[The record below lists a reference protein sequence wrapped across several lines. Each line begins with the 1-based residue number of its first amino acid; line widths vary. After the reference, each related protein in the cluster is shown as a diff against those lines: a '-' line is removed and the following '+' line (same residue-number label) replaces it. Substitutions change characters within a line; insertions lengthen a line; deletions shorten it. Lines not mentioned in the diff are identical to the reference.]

1 MYTQFYNL
9 KEKPF
14 NNNPDP
20 RFFYPSPKH
29 QEALDRLLY
38 AINEHKGF
46 VVITGEIGSGKT
58 TVCRTLLSKL
68 GNKKEIAMVTN
79 THLNAKELLMSILE
93 DLNVPYKT
101 GTKIKLLSQ
110 LNDYLIKKMEDGE
123 DVVLIIDE
131 AQNLTPSVLEELR
144 MLSNLETD
152 TAKLIQ
158 IILMG
163 QPQLRAKLK
172 LKELEQLKQ
181 RVAVHYHLYPLTK
194 EEMFGYVDSRLTIA
208 SANGSLAHIFEPEA
222 LEVVYKFSK
231 GIPRLI
237 NYACDSAL
245 LSGFVYEK
253 KKIDKALMTEVI
265 NESHLKFKDEEQV
278 IDTYCCV
285 QCQHHGNCA
294 TKWTRGQK
302 GEEQLC
308 CEACAKYVAC
318 HEEHLL

>member
-1 MYTQFYNL
+1 MYTKFYNL

-20 RFFYPSPKH
+20 RYFYPSPKH
-29 QEALDRLLY
+29 QEALDRLFY

-58 TVCRTLLSKL
+58 TVCRKLLNML
-68 GNKKEIAMVTN
+68 GDKKEIAMITN

-93 DLNVPYKT
+93 DLKVSYKP

-110 LNDYLIKKMEDGE
+110 LNDYLLSKMEDGQ
-123 DVVLIIDE
+123 DVVLIVDE

-152 TAKLIQ
+152 TEKLIQ
-158 IILMG
+158 IVLMG
-163 QPQLRAKLK
+163 QPQLREKLK

-194 EEMFGYVDSRLTIA
+194 EEMFGYVDHRLKAA
-208 SANGSLAHIFEPEA
+208 SLNGDRLSIFDAGA
-222 LEVVYKFSK
+222 LEAAYSFSK

-237 NYACDSAL
+237 NYACDNAL

-253 KKIDKALMTEVI
+253 KTIDKGLMAEVV
-265 NESHLKFKDEEQV
+265 NESHLKLKAEDEAV
-278 IDTYCCV
+278 ITLCCGD
-285 QCQHHGNCA
+285 CQLYNNCV
-294 TKWTRGQK
+294 TKWTRGKNGQ
-302 GEEQLC
+302 EQLC
-308 CEACAKYVAC
+308 CEACAKYSAC
-318 HEEHLL
+318 H

>member
-38 AINEHKGF
+38 AISEHKGF
-46 VVITGEIGSGKT
+46 VVITGDIGSGKT
-58 TVCRTLLSKL
+58 TVCRTLLNKI
-68 GNKKEIAMVTN
+68 GNKKEIALITN
-79 THLNAKELLMSILE
+79 THLNSKELLMSVLE
-93 DLNVPYKT
+93 DLNVPYKS

-110 LNDYLIKKMEDGE
+110 LNDYLLKKMEEGQ

-152 TAKLIQ
+152 TEKLIQ
-158 IILMG
+158 IVLLG
-163 QPQLRAKLK
+163 QPQLREKLK

-181 RVAVHYHLYPLTK
+181 RVAVHYHLSPLTR
-194 EEMFGYVDSRLTIA
+194 EEMFGYVSHRLKTA
-208 SANGSLAHIFEPEA
+208 SLNGSSPVIFEPEA
-222 LEVVYKFSK
+222 LDVAYQFSK
-231 GIPRLI
+231 GVPRLV
-237 NYACDSAL
+237 NYACDNAL

-253 KKIDKALMTEVI
+253 KTIDRAVMQEVV
-265 NESHLKFKDEEQV
+265 NESHLKLKEEEETLQ
-278 IDTYCCV
+278 TYCCV
-285 QCQHHGNCA
+285 HCQSHKNCI
-294 TKWTRGQK
+294 TKWTRAEK
-302 GEEQLC
+302 GEEQIC
-308 CEACAKYVAC
+308 CEACAKYSAC
-318 HEEHLL
+318 H

>member
-1 MYTQFYNL
+1 MYEQFYHL

-20 RFFYPSPKH
+20 KFFYPSPKH

-58 TVCRTLLSKL
+58 TVCRTLLGKL
-68 GNKKEIAMVTN
+68 GDKKEIAMITN

-93 DLNVPYKT
+93 DLSVPYKP

-110 LNDYLIKKMEDGE
+110 LNDYLISKMEAGE
-123 DVVLIIDE
+123 DVILIIDE

-152 TAKLIQ
+152 TDKLIQ
-158 IILMG
+158 IVLMG
-163 QPQLRAKLK
+163 QPQLREKLK

-194 EEMFGYVDSRLTIA
+194 EEMMGYVDHRLKTA
-208 SANGSLAHIFEPEA
+208 SCNGSMGHLFTPEA
-222 LEVVYKFSK
+222 LEIAYQFSK
-231 GIPRLI
+231 GIPRLV
-237 NYACDSAL
+237 NYACDNAL

-253 KKIDKALMTEVI
+253 KTIDKVLMTEVV
-265 NESHLKFKDEEQV
+265 NESHLKLKEEEEVLQ
-278 IDTYCCV
+278 TFCCV
-285 QCQHHGNCA
+285 HCQHHNGCV

-302 GEEQLC
+302 GEEQIC
-308 CEACAKYVAC
+308 CEACAKYDAC
-318 HEEHLL
+318 H

>member
-1 MYTQFYNL
+1 MYEKFYNL

-38 AINEHKGF
+38 AIQERKGF

-58 TVCRTLLSKL
+58 TVCRALLSKL
-68 GNKKEIAMVTN
+68 DSDKEIAMITN

-93 DLNVPYKT
+93 DLKVPYKS

-110 LNDYLIKKMEDGE
+110 LNDYLLQKMEEDK

-131 AQNLTPSVLEELR
+131 AQNLKPSVLEEVR

-152 TAKLIQ
+152 TEKLIQ

-163 QPQLRAKLK
+163 QPQLREKLK
-172 LKELEQLKQ
+172 LKELEQFKQ

-194 EEMFGYVDSRLTIA
+194 EETFGYVHHRLATA
-208 SANGSLAHIFEPEA
+208 AANGSTFQIFDPEA
-222 LEVVYKFSK
+222 LQSAYKFSR

-237 NYACDSAL
+237 NYACDNAL

-253 KKIDKALMTEVI
+253 KVIDKAVMDEVI
-265 NESHLKFKDEEQV
+265 NESHLKIREEEEV
-278 IDTYCCV
+278 INTLCCV
-285 QCQHHGNCA
+285 HCQQFEKCA
-294 TKWTRGQK
+294 TKWHRAQK
-302 GEEQLC
+302 GEDQIC
-308 CEACAKYVAC
+308 CEACSKYAAC
-318 HEEHLL
+318 H

>member
-1 MYTQFYNL
+1 MYTKFYNL
-9 KEKPF
+9 KEIPF

-20 RFFYPSPKH
+20 KFFYPSPKH

-58 TVCRTLLSKL
+58 TVCRTLLNRL
-68 GNKKEIAMVTN
+68 GNKKEIAMITN
-79 THLNAKELLMSILE
+79 THLNSKELLMSILE
-93 DLNVPYKT
+93 DLGVAYKP
-101 GTKIKLLSQ
+101 GTKIKLLYQ

-152 TAKLIQ
+152 TEKLIQ
-158 IILMG
+158 IILLG
-163 QPQLRAKLK
+163 QPQLREKLK

-194 EEMFGYVDSRLTIA
+194 EEMFGYVNSRLATA

-237 NYACDSAL
+237 NYACDNAL
-245 LSGFVYEK
+245 LSGFVYERK
-253 KKIDKALMTEVI
+253 TVNKALMTEVT
-265 NESHLKFKDEEQV
+265 NESHLKFKEEREV
-278 IDTYCCV
+278 INTYCCV
-285 QCQHHGNCA
+285 QCQQHNNCA

-308 CEACAKYVAC
+308 CEACAKYDAC
-318 HEEHLL
+318 HEGHLL

>member
-1 MYTQFYNL
+1 MYESFYNL

-20 RFFYPSPKH
+20 KYFYPSPKH
-29 QEALDRLLY
+29 QEALDRLIY
-38 AINEHKGF
+38 AIREHKGF

-58 TVCRTLLSKL
+58 TVCRTLLNNLEGKQEVAL
-68 GNKKEIAMVTN
+68 ITN

-93 DLNVPYKT
+93 DLNVPYKA

-110 LNDYLIKKMEDGE
+110 LNDYLIQKMNNGE
-123 DVVLIIDE
+123 DVILIIDE

-152 TAKLIQ
+152 TDKLIQ

-163 QPQLRAKLK
+163 QPQLREKLK

-194 EEMFGYVDSRLTIA
+194 EEMFGYVNHRLKTA
-208 SANGSLAHIFEPEA
+208 SVNGSYSSIFDSKA
-222 LEVVYKFSK
+222 LDIAYEFSK

-237 NYACDSAL
+237 NYACDNAL

-253 KKIDKALMTEVI
+253 KYIDQSLMIEVV
-265 NESHLKFKDEEQV
+265 NESHLRFKEEEPKEA
-278 IDTYCCV
+278 THCCV
-285 QCQHHGNCA
+285 RCQNYHNCV
-294 TKWTRGQK
+294 TKWTRAEK
-302 GEEQLC
+302 GEEQIC
-308 CEACAKYVAC
+308 CEACSKYAAC
-318 HEEHLL
+318 H

>member
-1 MYTQFYNL
+1 MYEQFYNL

-58 TVCRTLLSKL
+58 TVCRTLLNKL
-68 GNKKEIAMVTN
+68 GTKKEIALITN

-93 DLNVPYKT
+93 DLRVPYKS

-110 LNDYLIKKMEDGE
+110 LNDYLIKKMEEGQ

-131 AQNLTPSVLEELR
+131 AQNLSPSVLEELR

-152 TAKLIQ
+152 TEKLIQ
-158 IILMG
+158 IVLMG
-163 QPQLRAKLK
+163 QPQLREKLK
-172 LKELEQLKQ
+172 LKNLEQLKQ

-194 EEMFGYVDSRLTIA
+194 EEMFGYVDHRLKAA
-208 SANGSLAHIFEPEA
+208 SSNGSLGHIFEPEA
-222 LEVVYKFSK
+222 LEVAYEFSR
-231 GIPRLI
+231 GIPRLV
-237 NYACDSAL
+237 NYACDNAL

-253 KKIDKALMTEVI
+253 SKIDKALMTEVI
-265 NESHLKFKDEEQV
+265 NESHLKLKDEEETIQAF
-278 IDTYCCV
+278 CCV
-285 QCQHHGNCA
+285 HCQHYHSCV

-302 GEEQLC
+302 GEEQIC
-308 CEACAKYVAC
+308 CEACAKYSAC
-318 HEEHLL
+318 H